1 MTYFNLFSNVIIT
14 KGFSRVL
21 ICDLQRNVSE
31 LYPLELST
39 LLDDLKQESIENVL
53 KMYDNDSRE
62 TFDEYIDFL
71 LEKEYGFI
79 TENDWDRNFPPMSY
93 EYQDPTTISN
103 IIIEYENID
112 VLFRIK
118 ESIEK
123 LLIRHLVIFT
133 RKNLSTEDFIE
144 IDNCFK
150 NSCLEGMEIYAPF

>member
-133 RKNLSTEDFIE
+133 RK
-144 IDNCFK
+144 
-150 NSCLEGMEIYAPF
+150 